1 MNKKQLLVFSGAMII
16 TSALVSA
23 GVTLGGLW
31 YMQNAQKISAAETPS
46 FEGFSLPFLFEQET
60 LKNGPSFHALEK
72 IVLSVKG
79 NRQTH
84 FVMLELAV
92 ETRHPERIEAIDGYM
107 PMVQNALLKL
117 FANKHYDDLQKD
129 GAVETLQEEVKQ
141 TLLLAFAKTDIVRD
155 IDDVLLTKYVVQ

>member
-1 MNKKQLLVFSGAMII
+1 MTKQQLLVFSGAMIV

-23 GVTLGGLW
+23 GTVMGGLW
-31 YMQNAQKISAAETPS
+31 YMQNQQQTETVEQS
-46 FEGFSLPFLFEQET
+46 LFEKFSLPFLFEQDEP
-60 LKNGPSFHALEK
+60 KNGPSFHELEK

-92 ETRHPERIEAIDGYM
+92 ETRHPDRIASIDDYM
-107 PMVQNALLKL
+107 PVVQNALLRL
-117 FANKHYDDLQKD
+117 FANKHYDDLQQD
-129 GAVETLQEEVKQ
+129 GAIDTLQKEVKD
-141 TLLLAFAKTDIVRD
+141 TLLLAFAKTDLVRD